1 MQTDPPKPQPPTA
14 TWWLISIAMA
24 LTISAQVVELS
35 RQTSPVDMAASLA
48 ITIGSSLI
56 LIYAIYR
63 LIRTA
68 KHNDKP

>member
-1 MQTDPPKPQPPTA
+1 MRSDPAKPQPPTA